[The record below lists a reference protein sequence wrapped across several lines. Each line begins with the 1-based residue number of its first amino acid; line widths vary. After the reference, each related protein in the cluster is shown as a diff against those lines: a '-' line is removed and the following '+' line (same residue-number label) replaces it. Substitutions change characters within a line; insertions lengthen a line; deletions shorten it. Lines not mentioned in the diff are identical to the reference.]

1 MVIALVPFENSPK
14 FNYVRKMSVVPA
26 GYTGAMDGGG
36 ISTPLNHQFPRLN
49 AARNSI
55 FDAMRGDRTIM
66 EEMGQPVEK
75 KILSGLTR
83 DMMEILLDENASDDT
98 KANLYLNAINRYL
111 TYTGKVNSLVPI
123 ATVRRKRAK
132 PTPETV
138 GISPQHIYNPIGK
151 VKPTRDLF
159 EKGGMFDDLV
169 RPEFDKMASTSFHTP
184 KREGGREG
192 KDGRVGGPSPLPSHP
207 PAGAEAASGS
217 RGGYDDEEMWEP
229 SLFDESPKSSR
240 ETSLHGDD
248 KADSEDSDEGG
259 SISSSSSDGEET
271 PEKLFK
277 RETISRREPAAFT
290 IEDVIG
296 DLHHSHKR
304 RGKSVL
310 KNILA
315 HIPAKE
321 LAWSDT
327 GMVILNG
334 TELQVP
340 IASLLQNNLNKSASK
355 KDIAGSTAFDRIL
368 LKYRA
373 ANPSGVGIFGEE
385 TDKSGSGLVAPT
397 IGQNK
402 ILYWET

>member
-192 KDGRVGGPSPLPSHP
+192 KDGRVGGPGAPPPPPPPRGGGGGGKRTVGSGAPPPSPPTPRPAPRLP
-207 PAGAEAASGS
+207 PAAAAGMMMKKCGNHHCLTSRQNQVGKLVYMVTIKLTAKIATRGAASAAAVAMEKKLQ
-217 RGGYDDEEMWEP
+217 RNYLKEKQFP
-229 SLFDESPKSSR
+229 
-240 ETSLHGDD
+240 
-248 KADSEDSDEGG
+248 
-259 SISSSSSDGEET
+259 GEN
-271 PEKLFK
+271 
-277 RETISRREPAAFT
+277 RRH
-290 IEDVIG
+290 
-296 DLHHSHKR
+296 L
-304 RGKSVL
+304 
-310 KNILA
+310 
-315 HIPAKE
+315 
-321 LAWSDT
+321 
-327 GMVILNG
+327 
-334 TELQVP
+334 
-340 IASLLQNNLNKSASK
+340 
-355 KDIAGSTAFDRIL
+355 L
-368 LKYRA
+368 LKMLLA
-373 ANPSGVGIFGEE
+373 ICTTLINVEE
-385 TDKSGSGLVAPT
+385 
-397 IGQNK
+397 NRF
-402 ILYWET
+402 